1 MKVVKEVIV
10 VEGKNDRF
18 KLQSFLK
25 VDVIETH
32 GLAVDQFIIDEIRS
46 AQMSRGVIV
55 LTDPDFPGNK
65 IRQTIM
71 EAVPGCK
78 HAFVAKKDSLGN
90 KKVGIEHA
98 SPKSILE
105 ALENIVVFSEVNDTL
120 SWESFLEAS
129 VMNNKAKREFIY
141 DYFKL
146 GHGNVKTLYKRLNR
160 IGVNVTKL
168 MEAVYAYEQSK
179 S

>member
-1 MKVVKEVIV
+1 MKEVKEVIV

-32 GLAVDQFIIDEIRS
+32 GLAVDQFVLDEIHS
-46 AQMSRGVIV
+46 ACESRGVII

-71 EAVPGCK
+71 DAVPGCK
-78 HAFVAKKDSLGN
+78 HAFVAKKDSIGN
-90 KKVGIEHA
+90 RKVGIEHA
-98 SPKSILE
+98 SQEAIMA
-105 ALENIVVFSEVNDTL
+105 ALEEVVVFSAVGESL
-120 SWESFLEAS
+120 SWDDFLDAS
-129 VMNNKAKREFIY
+129 LINHKEKRLFVY

-160 IGVNVTKL
+160 IGINRKQL
-168 MEAVYAYEQSK
+168 MEAVNAYEQSK

>member
-129 VMNNKAKREFIY
+129 IMNNKEKREFIY

-160 IGVNVTKL
+160 IGVNVTQL